1 MSPYVTKSVQISV
14 YCAKRS
20 FQSVVHE
27 NLLSVRASSVLRPEN
42 NWFLWRGYGGWTRA
56 AVYWYFE
63 LLILK
68 DPKSEHLSKSLRAGI
83 GRFRDPFWSL
93 NFVTFWQEVSK
104 NVIAQKSPY
113 LGIDSSSNQCSWSDV
128 RGTWQGSWEIS
139 RENTDEVRRFAPLPC
154 TVNLV

>member
-1 MSPYVTKSVQISV
+1 MNGISPIS
-14 YCAKRS
+14 S
-20 FQSVVHE
+20 
-27 NLLSVRASSVLRPEN
+27 LSVRPSFARPYGN

-113 LGIDSSSNQCSWSDV
+113 PGIDSSSNQCSWSDM
-128 RGTWQGSWEIS
+128 RGTWRGSWETS
-139 RENTDEVRRFAPLPC
+139 REKTDEVRSLRAPAAHGVSSLIIPD
-154 TVNLV
+154 